1 MAWPIISVPVT
12 FIIPSGH
19 HHFMR
24 SEAFTISALI
34 LAAAILCGCLGGEQ
48 EQTTASGLIVKIS
61 SPRAGSIITDDKPL
75 TMEATASG
83 GKGPYKY
90 VWSSS
95 LNGRLG
101 EGKSLSIPGARLKKG
116 EHTIIV
122 QATDS
127 RGQHVQ
133 GSVIVRAM

>member
-1 MAWPIISVPVT
+1 
-12 FIIPSGH
+12 
-19 HHFMR
+19 MR
-24 SEAFTISALI
+24 SEAFAISALI

-48 EQTTASGLIVKIS
+48 EQTTAPDLIVKIS
-61 SPRAGSIITDDKPL
+61 SPRAGSIITNDKTL
-75 TMEATASG
+75 AMDATANG

-101 EGKSLSIPGARLKKG
+101 EGKSLSLAGSKLKKG

-122 QATDS
+122 QTTDS
-127 RGQHVQ
+127 QGRQVQ
-133 GSVIVRAM
+133 GSVIIRAM